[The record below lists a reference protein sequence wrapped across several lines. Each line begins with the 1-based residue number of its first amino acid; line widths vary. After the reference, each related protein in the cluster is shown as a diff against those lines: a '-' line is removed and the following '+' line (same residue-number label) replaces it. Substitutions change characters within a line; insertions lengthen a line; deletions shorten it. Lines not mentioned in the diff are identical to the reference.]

1 MLALVLAAA
10 LTGTP
15 APSPAL
21 AVTPAPS
28 PAPAASNPAAA
39 TTPTPGPASIQL
51 FMATPQPSSSAV
63 LPPCPLAEIA
73 PATVLDSKT
82 AEPGQP
88 FKFTVSNIDDP
99 GHAFASLAAGA
110 EGWGVIAVVR
120 HGRTGG
126 DPGLLVLEA
135 RFVIAPDGRH
145 VPVEFVRSR
154 SGLFMGKSH
163 NSPGVLGWIPYVS
176 YVSSAYDA
184 FHKGGDVAAGPN
196 NVMSIALG
204 DDAVM
209 GACALPTAAP

>member
-1 MLALVLAAA
+1 
-10 LTGTP
+10 
-15 APSPAL
+15 
-21 AVTPAPS
+21 
-28 PAPAASNPAAA
+28 
-39 TTPTPGPASIQL
+39 
-51 FMATPQPSSSAV
+51 MATPQPSSSPV
-63 LPPCPLAEIA
+63 LPPCALAEIA

-82 AEPGQP
+82 AQPGQP
-88 FKFTVSNIDDP
+88 FKFTVSNIEDP
-99 GHAFASLAAGA
+99 SHAFRSLANGA

-135 RFVIAPDGRH
+135 RFVIAPDGTH

-176 YVSSAYDA
+176 YVTSAYDA

-196 NVMSIALG
+196 NVMSVALG

-209 GACALPTAAP
+209 GACSLPTPSP

>member
-1 MLALVLAAA
+1 MFALVLAAA
-10 LTGTP
+10 LIVTPASSPAPP
-15 APSPAL
+15 APSP
-21 AVTPAPS
+21 S
-28 PAPAASNPAAA
+28 PAPTSNPAAT
-39 TTPTPGPASIQL
+39 TTPSPGPASVQL
-51 FMATPQPSSSAV
+51 FLETPQPSASPV
-63 LPPCPLAEIA
+63 LPPCALAEIA
-73 PATVLDSKT
+73 PASVLDSKI
-82 AEPGQP
+82 AQPGEP
-88 FKFTVSNIDDP
+88 FKFTVSKIDDP
-99 GHAFASLAAGA
+99 GHAFSGLAAGA

-184 FHKGGDVAAGPN
+184 FHKGGDVAAGPDSI
-196 NVMSIALG
+196 MSIALG
-204 DDAVM
+204 DDAVL
-209 GACALPTAAP
+209 GTCALPTPAP